1 MKRPFC
7 LSGIY
12 LRISL
17 SLLIISFSFPLVSFS
32 QRKEF
37 NIVVT
42 CVEYIG
48 NGTFKANFG
57 YDNPDTKAVTVDQ
70 TSSVV
75 TYNYGQSK
83 KFALNTFLPGQQENV
98 FSQEFST
105 KDRVEWT
112 VTLPSGA
119 VKVATAD
126 INSNHCR
133 DVGDIIPY
141 YTPPPGGKVSKKS
154 LIGAELT
161 SLYNTYISLYPNFN
175 AKSDFIFQLRVING
189 VYQVYIE
196 AISIGPTASLKTQL
210 TDWGFNLA
218 FENAATLQL
227 TGWMP
232 IGRLLDMNTL
242 TKTLNYAR
250 PVYPGVGNY
259 IAPKTGLTQSQGDK
273 VMRSDF
279 TRLGY
284 SIDGTGVK
292 IGVISNSYNTRG
304 AAATDVQYGDLPG
317 SNNPDGYTKNVDVL
331 KDIDPSS
338 GIVMSDEG
346 RAMLQIIHDIAPRSR
361 AGFLHRVAGR
371 TGYGRRDQGSCRPRQ
386 RQL

>member
-1 MKRPFC
+1 LETFIIVIFLLLTELNYTTVKRPFC

-12 LRISL
+12 LRITL
-17 SLLIISFSFPLVSFS
+17 SLFIISFSFPLVSFS
-32 QRKEF
+32 QNKEV

-57 YDNPDTKAVTVDQ
+57 YDNPDTRAVTVDQ

-83 KFALNTFLPGQQENV
+83 KFALNTFLPGRQENV

-112 VTLPSGA
+112 VILPSGV
-119 VKVATAD
+119 VKVVTAD

-210 TDWGFNLA
+210 TGSFNLA
-218 FENAATLQL
+218 LKMPQQQL
-227 TGWMP
+227 TLDANCKAAGYEHPDQTIIMP
-232 IGRLLDMNTL
+232 DLFIRELETILLQ
-242 TKTLNYAR
+242 R
-250 PVYPGVGNY
+250 P
-259 IAPKTGLTQSQGDK
+259 A
-273 VMRSDF
+273 
-279 TRLGY
+279 
-284 SIDGTGVK
+284 
-292 IGVISNSYNTRG
+292 
-304 AAATDVQYGDLPG
+304 
-317 SNNPDGYTKNVDVL
+317 
-331 KDIDPSS
+331 
-338 GIVMSDEG
+338 
-346 RAMLQIIHDIAPRSR
+346 
-361 AGFLHRVAGR
+361 
-371 TGYGRRDQGSCRPRQ
+371 
-386 RQL
+386 